1 VASAGTDVAQ
11 IVDALGVARFAVMGA
26 SGGGPHALACAA
38 FLPDRVT
45 GVVCLAGLAPF
56 TESFDWYAGM
66 VAAGGLRAAS
76 AGREARERYAVS
88 AEFDVN
94 SFTPA
99 DWAALNGAWASLG
112 ADSVQ
117 AGAAG
122 PNGLIDD
129 DLAFVAPWGFDV
141 TQIDAPVLLVQG
153 GQDRVV
159 PPTHGDW
166 LMRNCPS
173 SELWLRPRDGH
184 ISILG
189 AVPLAMDW
197 LRAQYDPL

>member
-1 VASAGTDVAQ
+1 VASAAADVAQ
-11 IVDALGVARFAVMGA
+11 IVDVLGVARFAVMGA

-76 AGREARERYAVS
+76 EGRAARERYAVS
-88 AEFDVN
+88 AEFDVS

-129 DLAFVAPWGFDV
+129 DLAFVAPWGFEV
-141 TQIDAPVLLVQG
+141 AQIDAPVLLIQG

-166 LMRNCPS
+166 LMRNCRT

-197 LRAQYDPL
+197 LRAQHEPL